1 MVAIETGWSH
11 LLCIL
16 GNIKV
21 LHGDFTAILG
31 TVTIVAPKSVQGFL
45 QTPTHKEIRGQ
56 KSEQMA
62 QTSS

>member
-16 GNIKV
+16 GTIKV
-21 LHGDFTAILG
+21 LHRDVTAILG

-45 QTPTHKEIRGQ
+45 
-56 KSEQMA
+56 
-62 QTSS
+62 